1 SIKNAIVG
9 QCAVEGMV
17 LDYERGLWKAA
28 KEVFPVIKLRGC
40 AFHWGQAIWRTVQR
54 LGLATQYSQDRG
66 THAFIRKVLSLPFL
80 HQEHI
85 RPTFECMKDYTSS
98 EAVLP
103 LLEYLDQQWFN
114 SPCWTVEEWCVF
126 GQAVRT
132 NNDVEGWHRPLNRKT
147 GAAPPSFVLL
157 QILHRKAKDVEEQI
171 HLSPEDSEKIDSVNA
186 VKAVQCIGRLHG
198 KGHNHFRATEEGI
211 CDIWTP
217 SAQNR

>member
-1 SIKNAIVG
+1 
-9 QCAVEGMV
+9 
-17 LDYERGLWKAA
+17 
-28 KEVFPVIKLRGC
+28 
-40 AFHWGQAIWRTVQR
+40 
-54 LGLATQYSQDRG
+54 
-66 THAFIRKVLSLPFL
+66 
-80 HQEHI
+80 
-85 RPTFECMKDYTSS
+85 MKDYTSS

-171 HLSPEDSEKIDSVNA
+171 HLVSELSLRRIQRRSTRSMQSRLFNA
-186 VKAVQCIGRLHG
+186 
-198 KGHNHFRATEEGI
+198 
-211 CDIWTP
+211 
-217 SAQNR
+217 